1 MYEETQ
7 RQLQIT
13 MDQYGVAQRRLQAMQ
28 QELEEM
34 RANMEAV
41 RQIQLK
47 WKLFFQ
53 AKTFVN
59 EQALRARRAAEQMA
73 EDASARINELTTV
86 NVNLTSIRVKLEQEL
101 SVYAADFEEA
111 SKELKV
117 SPRWVEL
124 YSMYFRT
131 RIILIDLLWW

>member
-1 MYEETQ
+1 M
-7 RQLQIT
+7 
-13 MDQYGVAQRRLQAMQ
+13 
-28 QELEEM
+28 
-34 RANMEAV
+34 
-41 RQIQLK
+41 
-47 WKLFFQ
+47 
-53 AKTFVN
+53 N

-124 YSMYFRT
+124 RLMYFRT
-131 RIILIDLLWW
+131 TIIKLIYYDDSWLMIVPSELKLNLSTLWMFSTRNRNALSKSNPLKRLWRSKSRT